1 MRMYTSAVV
10 PHAAS
15 AERHAATAATDN
27 VNASARGRPTASPT
41 RPIVNMPS
49 MLPMKIEEPIA
60 AFAHIGVA
68 SSCAR
73 RSNAKLIEL

>member
-1 MRMYTSAVV
+1 M
-10 PHAAS
+10 
-15 AERHAATAATDN
+15 
-27 VNASARGRPTASPT
+27 
-41 RPIVNMPS
+41 VNMPS

-68 SSCAR
+68 PSCAR